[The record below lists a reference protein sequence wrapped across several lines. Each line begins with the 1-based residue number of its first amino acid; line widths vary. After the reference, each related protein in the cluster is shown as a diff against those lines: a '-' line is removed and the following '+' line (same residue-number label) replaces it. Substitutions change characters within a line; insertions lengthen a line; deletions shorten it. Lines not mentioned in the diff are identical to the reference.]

1 MNSEASDFHPNIVE
15 EIRGG
20 TWYEPWDRVGQ
31 DRPIS
36 TVLLSVYGAV
46 LFAAVTFAP
55 RGNAVLMSVFVAM
68 LFAAITIALVGIVVG
83 GQPCIPS

>member
-1 MNSEASDFHPNIVE
+1 MKSEASHFHPTIVE

-36 TVLLSVYGAV
+36 AVLLSVYGAV
-46 LFAAVTFAP
+46 LLAAVTFAL
-55 RGNAVLMSVFVAM
+55 GGSAVLMSVFAAM
-68 LFAAITIALVGIVVG
+68 LFAAITIVLVSIVVG
-83 GQPCIPS
+83 GG